1 MCYPKPGP
9 RCSAHATKKLVQAMV
24 AVKTYRRDLTDS
36 SDYDKYQEVK
46 NLVRKAEEEYDAT
59 PAGQRYLKR
68 RIKSDAYSPGLSYKD
83 RLKLGQARRE
93 AALKALGRED
103 EGDVKTGH
111 RGSAEEREQLKAF
124 FNSENFFS
132 KEEGQHEVW
141 ENNDERIKGMLIAC
155 SIWNSK
161 LTPDEQEAFGWY
173 TSDGAGTINSY
184 LNGVELSYDAKYSKK
199 EKDQAIARMDNAL
212 AKYKAV
218 KPAIVYRGIDT
229 EAFGLEGR
237 YRDEDGGVKLAQDLE
252 AKYPIGSTF
261 ESKGYMSTSFDPSR
275 AARFGDVVME
285 IKTKHSAPVSNFSS
299 WDIAEREGVMPR
311 EHKLKVVG
319 IIKRVY
325 GEEKTY
331 GTGRK
336 EYTVIQLEDAN

>member
-1 MCYPKPGP
+1 
-9 RCSAHATKKLVQAMV
+9 MV

-36 SDYDKYQEVK
+36 ADYDKYQAVK
-46 NLVRKAEEEYDAT
+46 ELVRKAEDEYDAT

-111 RGSAEEREQLKAF
+111 RGTTEEREHLKAF
-124 FNSENFFS
+124 FNSETSFS
-132 KEEGQHEVW
+132 KEDGQHDEW

-173 TSDGAGTINSY
+173 TSDGAGTLNSY

-199 EKDQAIARMDNAL
+199 EKDQAIARMDSAL

-218 KPAIVYRGIDT
+218 KPTIVYRGIDT
-229 EAFGLEGR
+229 EALGLEGR
-237 YRDEDGGVKLAQDLE
+237 YRDDDGGAKLAQALE
-252 AKYPIGSTF
+252 AKHPIGSTF

-275 AARFGDVVME
+275 AKRFGDVLME
-285 IKTKHSAPVSNFSS
+285 IKTKHSAPVSNFSA

-319 IIKRVY
+319 IVKRVY

-336 EYTVIQLEDAN
+336 EYTVIQLEDAS